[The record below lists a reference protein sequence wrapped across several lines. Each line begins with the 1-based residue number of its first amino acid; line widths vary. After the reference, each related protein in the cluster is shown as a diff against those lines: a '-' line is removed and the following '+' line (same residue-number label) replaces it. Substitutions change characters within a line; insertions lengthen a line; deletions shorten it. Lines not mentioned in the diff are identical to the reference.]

1 MMMFT
6 RSQLETLLPL
16 AIRWVEEEEERI
28 LRQGTPLDESQL
40 ELARLIGVAEPD
52 RIRVWK
58 AAGMPA
64 PGDPVLMA
72 AMQLAGMSPSQAMG
86 ISFRYGIYLHASIQ
100 SDRRV
105 LAHELTHTLQYERL
119 GSIEAFLQ
127 QYVAECLDPGY
138 PAGPLEQEARRMEAA
153 HGGV

>member
-28 LRQGTPLDESQL
+28 LRQGIPLDESQL
-40 ELARLIGVAEPD
+40 ELARRIGVAEPD
-52 RIRVWK
+52 RIRVWN
-58 AAGMPA
+58 AAGMPT
-64 PGDPVLMA
+64 PDDPVLMA

-86 ISFRYGIYLHASIQ
+86 ISFRYGIYLHTSIQ
-100 SDRRV
+100 DDRRV

-127 QYVAECLDPGY
+127 HYVAECLDPGY

-153 HGGV
+153 HGRV